1 MRVLVIE
8 DNPKIAAAVHKGL
21 TENGYAVDVTHTG
34 FEGEELALME
44 PYDVIVLDLMLPDR
58 DGIDVCRNL
67 RRQKVA
73 APIIMLTALSATEEK
88 IDGLDAGADD
98 YITKPFEFSELLARV
113 RAILRR
119 GEATESRTLSCDDL
133 TLDLYTRVATR
144 GEERFELSNKEY
156 ALLEYLMRNQNR
168 VLSRVQIGEKVWD
181 MNFEPSSNVI
191 DVYVSSLRKKIDRG
205 FDRELIHTIKG
216 AGYRFGVMDGSE
228 LV

>member
-1 MRVLVIE
+1 MRVLVVE
-8 DNPKIAAAVHKGL
+8 DNPKIAAAVQKGL
-21 TENGYAVDVTHTG
+21 TEHGFAVDVSHSG
-34 FEGEELALME
+34 YEGEEMALIE
-44 PYDVIVLDLMLPDR
+44 PYDVILLDLMLPDR

-67 RRQKVA
+67 RRQKISTPV
-73 APIIMLTALSATEEK
+73 IMLTALSATEEK

-98 YITKPFEFSELLARV
+98 YLTKPFEFDELLARV

-119 GEATESRTLSCDDL
+119 GEATESRTLTCDDL
-133 TLDLYTRVATR
+133 TLDLYTRVASR
-144 GEERFELSNKEY
+144 GDTKVELSNKEY

-191 DVYVSSLRKKIDRG
+191 DVYVSSLRKKVDRG
-205 FDRELIHTIKG
+205 FERELIHTIKG
-216 AGYRFGVMDGSE
+216 AGYRFGIMDGSE